1 MTNCDALLRQIS
13 TGIVTT
19 QMLPVITLMDDREIT
34 IGRDPSC
41 QVSLNANLYTMVS
54 RRHAI
59 IRFDRTNPRSTWEI
73 VDLNSANGT
82 FVNGKKVV
90 GSQLLHSG
98 DRLVFGRNGPEFA
111 IEYQSIDPAFAN
123 SKANSATTNNNESI
137 SFTQLFPIAS
147 KGRELGRKAFLIPAI
162 ITVVFVVALY
172 SFIGKAV
179 IFNLLLATYLAVGAY
194 YYIYRL
200 CGKKK
205 AWWVLV
211 ASALITGAII
221 LSPLLSGFIY
231 VFRTLL
237 PGKIPESN
245 DNISFVAL
253 LIRMFFGAGL
263 MEELLKAIPI
273 FLFLGLGKIAV
284 RYGRSYEIK
293 VLGKRWQIFDKDS
306 LSVVEPL
313 DGILI
318 GAASAVGF
326 TLLETLGQ
334 YVPSII
340 DDIALQAGQGVG
352 ELVGLQL
359 LIPRIIGSIAG
370 HMAYSGYM
378 GYFIGLAVLK
388 PNQSWQILSIGYL
401 SSAILHALWNT
412 TGFYNNTSLAAIG
425 IISYAF
431 LAAAILKAR
440 ELSPVR
446 GQNFATQIQPKNND
460 RPS

>member
-1 MTNCDALLRQIS
+1 
-13 TGIVTT
+13 
-19 QMLPVITLMDDREIT
+19 MLPVITLMDDREIT

-41 QVSLNANLYTMVS
+41 QISLNANLYTMVS

-59 IRFDRTNPRSTWEI
+59 IRFDRANLRSAWEI
-73 VDLNSANGT
+73 IDLNSANGT

-90 GSQLLHSG
+90 GTQLLHSG

-111 IEYQSIDPAFAN
+111 IEYQSVEPAFVN
-123 SKANSATTNNNESI
+123 SKTNSAPANNNNESI

-200 CGKKK
+200 CGKQKT
-205 AWWVLV
+205 WWVLV
-211 ASALITGAII
+211 ASALITAAII
-221 LSPLLSGFIY
+221 ISPLLSGFIY

-273 FLFLGLGKIAV
+273 FIFLGLGKIAA

-293 VLGKRWQIFDKDS
+293 LCGRRWQIYNKDS
-306 LSVVEPL
+306 LAVVEPL

-334 YVPSII
+334 YIPTII

-388 PNQSWQILSIGYL
+388 PSQRWRILIIGYL

-440 ELSPVR
+440 ELSPMR
-446 GQNFATQIQPKNND
+446 GQNFATQIQPKNNN
-460 RPS
+460 RPF